1 MKFKYL
7 NINWFA
13 DYVKYEKITQ
23 DQMKDKIQKLDKDKH
38 VNTKT
43 QFNDWLKDGSWLYER
58 KGDHGILYI
67 NENNQYKRYST
78 NVLDDNKNTQ
88 DITGIKA
95 IQLLED
101 KFKEMNKVSL
111 KVAFG
116 TTEEKFKLNIPR
128 QFYFV
133 KENYKNRIIDG
144 ISSLDFSSHYPSC
157 GCGILPDSHTAKEY
171 DGFVEPTEEYP
182 FAFYDSGHIAVYKEL
197 DTHKWLLD
205 IDLAPYMLQ
214 DEVLNSISK
223 KTILMKASK
232 YTMDDVW
239 KYFYN
244 KRKENELFKLVL
256 NASIGF
262 FHTKRYTM
270 RKYAHIAAVI
280 IARANNKMY
289 KLIKLVG
296 YRNIMHVCVDGLIYK
311 GKYSYGYGEGL
322 GSLKQE
328 FLNKSIYIKGCN
340 QYVISELNDYN
351 NCLEIKHGGFD
362 ARVDNK
368 PIDYAEEIHDIDKYY
383 KLDKSILQ
391 DPSKILEYLED

>member
-1 MKFKYL
+1 MKLKYL

-23 DQMKDKIQKLDKDKH
+23 DQMKDKIQGLDKNKH
-38 VNTKT
+38 ANTKT
-43 QFNDWLKDGSWLYER
+43 QLNDWLKDGSWLYER
-58 KGDHGILYI
+58 KGDNGILYI
-67 NENNQYKRYST
+67 KENNQYKRYST

-88 DITGIKA
+88 DITGTKA
-95 IQLLED
+95 IQLLEN
-101 KFKEMNKVSL
+101 KFKEINKVSL

-116 TTEEKFKLNIPR
+116 TTEENFKLNIPR

-157 GCGILPDSHTAKEY
+157 GCGILPDSHTAKSFDNY
-171 DGFVEPTEEYP
+171 VEPTEEYP
-182 FAFYDSGHIAVYKEL
+182 FAFYDSGHIAIYKEL

-214 DEVLNSISK
+214 KEVLYAASK

-232 YTMDDVW
+232 YKMNDIW
-239 KYFYN
+239 EYFYS
-244 KRKENELFKLVL
+244 KRKEDELFKLVL

-280 IARANNKMY
+280 IARANNKMFN
-289 KLIKLVG
+289 LIKLVG
-296 YRNIMHVCVDGLIYK
+296 YRNIIHVCVDGLIYK
-311 GKYSYGYGEGL
+311 GKCSYGYGEGL

-362 ARVDNK
+362 AREDNK